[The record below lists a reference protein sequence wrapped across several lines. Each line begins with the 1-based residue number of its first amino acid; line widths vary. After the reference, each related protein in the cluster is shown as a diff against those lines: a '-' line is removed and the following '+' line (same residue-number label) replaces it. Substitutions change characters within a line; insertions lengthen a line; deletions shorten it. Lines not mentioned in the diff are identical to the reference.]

1 MKKIEIERTKRG
13 HPALWEC
20 GGGRRNTGEVT
31 IIASQSGGP
40 KRAIYIRSRGSLA
53 NEHHALFII
62 EKGDYIIECN
72 HHREDFN
79 IYIYKILDFKTET
92 KQKEKTE
99 DIAIAELMHEFSMG
113 EWDKEPPAYL
123 EAAIQAAKEKATCYH
138 CREPHY
144 IDI

>member
-1 MKKIEIERTKRG
+1 MKKIEIERTKKG
-13 HPALWEC
+13 YPALWEC
-20 GGGRRNTGEVT
+20 GGGCRNTGEAT
-31 IIASQSGGP
+31 ICSQVAAP
-40 KRAIYIRSRGSLA
+40 KKPIHQELGTA

-138 CREPHY
+138 CREPHF
-144 IDI
+144 IIS